1 MSGGLDKEVRDKFV
15 EGIKKNN
22 KNMAPYVKDFLRNY
36 YMLGFS
42 VIPIKFKDKRPPLVQ
57 WTEYM
62 ERRPSWSEIEQ
73 WINEFKIFNIGIVTG
88 KVSQLFVL
96 DFDDK
101 NTFWKWFNSLDLG
114 FRLTLYNFT
123 LKVFTNRGVHVYVR
137 PKDLSQIPDTAIQ
150 VAEGLDI
157 KGEKGYVLAPPS
169 VREDNRKYFFFRGD
183 VVKVKTHSL
192 LPLSKK
198 LVEDLMKELK
208 KVG

>member
-1 MSGGLDKEVRDKFV
+1 MSGGFDKEVRDKFV
-15 EGIKKNN
+15 EGVKRQNG
-22 KNMAPYVKDFLRNY
+22 NMAPYVKDFLRNY

-62 ERRPSWSEIEQ
+62 QRRATWNEIEQ
-73 WINEFKIFNIGIVTG
+73 WINEFKIFNVGIVTG

-96 DFDDK
+96 DFDNK
-101 NTFWKWFNSLDLG
+101 NMFWKWFNSLDVG

-123 LKVFTNRGVHVYVR
+123 LKVYTSRGVHVYVR
-137 PKDLSQIPDTAIQ
+137 PKDLDQIPDTMLKIT
-150 VAEGLDI
+150 EGLDI

-169 VREDNRKYFFFRGD
+169 VREDGKRYFFFRGD